1 MAQSKK
7 ILPIKVW
14 LDEESCWNN
23 KPQYSEGYIEYVRE
37 DYHAQTLLH
46 VLNKGVKR
54 GKKEMLEA
62 VCEYI
67 KENLYHAWINTSN
80 GNTYRTQSTELFIKN
95 LKKAME
101 E

>member
-1 MAQSKK
+1 MIMAQSKR

-37 DYHAQTLLH
+37 DYHVQALLH
-46 VLNKGVKR
+46 VLKKGSQF
-54 GKKEMLEA
+54 GKKEMLEKA
-62 VCEYI
+62 IEWL
-67 KENLYHAWINTSN
+67 KEHGKDYWWDVTE
-80 GNTYRTQSTELFIKN
+80 QSLEDFR
-95 LKKAME
+95 KAME